1 MNKKLKSLLVAGL
14 LVVGMSGNVFADE
27 IPQGPFVSYK
37 TYPTLLDESSEAVFQ
52 NGAIVVDVSK
62 EELSEQ
68 DVFHYSLEW
77 NSHKFK
83 MNKLILFLEDGSTIT
98 EHLDSASGIAQTE
111 DVVGKENFKIFKS
124 QTATVSGSNI
134 VKIQVQY
141 EYGTDT
147 DGDGIPDFKDDEPV
161 TPPGKPEISDP
172 ETGDSGLITVVGTS
186 VATLSAV
193 GLFLVNKK
201 KEDE

>member
-1 MNKKLKSLLVAGL
+1 MNKRIKSLIVAGMM
-14 LVVGMSGNVFADE
+14 VVGMSGSVFANE

-37 TYPTLLDESSEAVFQ
+37 THPTLLDESSEAVFQ

-83 MNKLILFLEDGSTIT
+83 MNKLILFLEDGNTI
-98 EHLDSASGIAQTE
+98 EEDLNSASGVAQTK
-111 DVVGKENFKIFKS
+111 DVEGKENFKIFKS
-124 QTATVSGSNI
+124 QSATSSGSNI

-161 TPPGKPEISDP
+161 TPGKPEISDP

>member
-1 MNKKLKSLLVAGL
+1 MSKKIKSLLIAGL
-14 LVVGMSGNVFADE
+14 LVLGMGGTAFANE

-37 TYPTLLDESSEAVFQ
+37 THPTLLDESSEAVFQ

-83 MNKLILFLEDGSTIT
+83 MNKLILFLEDGRTLT
-98 EHLDSASGIAQTE
+98 EHLDSASGIAQTK
-111 DVVGKENFKIFKS
+111 DVEGKENFKIFKS
-124 QTATVSGSNI
+124 QTATISGSNI

-161 TPPGKPEISDP
+161 TPPGEPEISDP
-172 ETGDSGLITVVGTS
+172 ETGDSSLITVVGTS
-186 VATLSAV
+186 VVTLSAV